1 MILQNIL
8 AQPILFKGWWWGMS
22 VFLYFCFVFIALP
35 RSSHA
40 LVHRSNIRQSYFE
53 QHLCWGWNELRLGKV
68 LPLLLLLNEKEKINW
83 NWNSE
88 FGLFTVSAG
97 TSACTWSCWRFFWV
111 FGVCLQTKV
120 VRGVK
125 RIVCECKLKSGFRS
139 EKKKRWNVD
148 DDAMKCKNKILN

>member
-1 MILQNIL
+1 MRDDEGCLSFFIFVLFSSRSRAPRTPSFTGQIFVSLILSNNCVR
-8 AQPILFKGWWWGMS
+8 AEMKCDWGR
-22 VFLYFCFVFIALP
+22 F
-35 RSSHA
+35 
-40 LVHRSNIRQSYFE
+40 
-53 QHLCWGWNELRLGKV
+53 
-68 LPLLLLLNEKEKINW
+68 LPLLLLLNEKEKINR
-83 NWNSE
+83 NWNSV

-97 TSACTWSCWRFFWV
+97 TSACTWSCWRLFWV